1 MIDLTPLDVRKK
13 RGDFKK
19 SLRGYDP
26 LEVDGFLELV
36 AERME
41 ELVKANMTLEERA
54 QRLGEQVVSLGG
66 RERAVNEA
74 LVTAQQ
80 LRDEIRDQAQ
90 REAEQIRRDADRE
103 VSQMRKEAEHDA
115 AQMRK
120 EAEHDASQLRTEA
133 EHEAEHLRK
142 ETELQTR
149 SMISAA
155 EAELKE
161 RSKALADM
169 ESQRTRFLDAYR
181 QLLNRQLELV
191 EVEETRSPLE
201 DVAVEL
207 DLGGGRG
214 AYAASAAAVETPV
227 EDEAESVAD
236 DAAEA
241 MADGDD
247 EPVEAEWE
255 AEADEAEWEAE
266 ADEDAVAIDDADDGD
281 DVAGWDDGADA
292 SEDET
297 AASVA
302 AEFDEDGAI
311 PVEGLAPSDEDFD
324 ADEVTILPAPGSSGS
339 SLVGEASLSGGAD
352 GMDEDRHGGAH
363 GG

>member
-103 VSQMRKEAEHDA
+103 VSQLRKEAERETS
-115 AQMRK
+115 QMRK
-120 EAEHDASQLRTEA
+120 EAEHDASQMRKEA

-142 ETELQTR
+142 ETELETK
-149 SMISAA
+149 SLVSAA

-161 RSKALADM
+161 RSKALTDM

-214 AYAASAAAVETPV
+214 SYQAPDAEPAPADVDMAAAESDAST
-227 EDEAESVAD
+227 DEAEGGEF
-236 DAAEA
+236 DAGWEDGGDPDHGDRDAEHEVS
-241 MADGDD
+241 GDEGSAAD
-247 EPVEAEWE
+247 EPVA
-255 AEADEAEWEAE
+255 ADT
-266 ADEDAVAIDDADDGD
+266 
-281 DVAGWDDGADA
+281 DVA
-292 SEDET
+292 
-297 AASVA
+297 V
-302 AEFDEDGAI
+302 EFDDDDAI
-311 PVEGLAPSDEDFD
+311 PVEGLAPSGDDFVD
-324 ADEVTILPAPGSSGS
+324 NDVTLLPASGASGS
-339 SLVGEASLSGGAD
+339 SLVGEASLSGGAE
-352 GMDEDRHGGAH
+352 GTDEDRHGGAH